1 MKRRSVENEEE
12 MARACRE
19 LYIKYRGKKHRQI
32 EVEMRS
38 GGWPQFNRR
47 LLYTNVVRGIEY
59 ANWIERFGWKEEV
72 DRLEREAELRETGQT
87 TFEDWL
93 QTEPSGLKWTARHHA
108 FICEHLRRVTEGT
121 SRRLMIFLPP
131 RHGKSELVTVRYIA
145 WRLIRNA
152 RMNVI
157 IGSYNQ
163 RLANRFSRKI
173 KQLTTGRVIRSH
185 QRHAA
190 EEWETAV
197 GGSVKAVGVGAG
209 ITGFGGDLIII
220 DDPVKGRAVANSR
233 TFREKMWDWYRD
245 DISTRLEPHAPII
258 LIQTRW
264 HDDDLAGRLLKEM
277 NEGGEQWEVIRLPAL
292 AEASGS
298 RNEEKARLIDGDHS
312 SNRVDAI
319 ETIPQSALRVPH
331 SPDGVV
337 LHDDTIPQSKA
348 PVATAPGSDKRPLP
362 VLTPCHSSLVPRH
375 SASVTT
381 APGSDKRP
389 LLALPPRH
397 LSLVTRHS
405 SRRTP
410 QSEDPLGRADGEA
423 LWPGRFDREELLAA
437 RRRLG
442 TRSFDALYQ
451 QRPHPEGGTIFRVE
465 WFTHTVAKHPD
476 GLRWFRGYDL
486 AASVKTSADY
496 TASLRVA
503 LDKRDGKIYIADG
516 FRKRIEF
523 PDQRRYVLERM
534 AEEPDTV
541 HCIEEALHGKALVQD
556 LRRNSQAIGR
566 TLRGVRPQGDKLMR
580 AEAWAPY
587 AEEGRVVLV
596 SGPWIAEF
604 IDEVCRF
611 TGRGDA
617 HDDQVDAV
625 SLAVQAMNIRKGF
638 NAY

>member
-32 EVEMRS
+32 EAEMRS

-59 ANWIERFGWKEEV
+59 ANWIERFGWKDEV
-72 DRLEREAELRETGQT
+72 ERLEREAELRETGRT

-93 QTEPSGLKWTARHHA
+93 QTEPSGLRWTARHHA
-108 FICEHLRRVTEGT
+108 FICEHLRRITEGT

-152 RMNVI
+152 RINVI

-292 AEASGS
+292 AEAGSSGS
-298 RNEEKARLIDGDHS
+298 PPYEGGVA
-312 SNRVDAI
+312 AA
-319 ETIPQSALRVPH
+319 SAA
-331 SPDGVV
+331 GVV
-337 LHDDTIPQSKA
+337 LHDDTIPKSA
-348 PVATAPGSDKRPLP
+348 VRTPHSKRPLP
-362 VLTPCHSSLVPRH
+362 VLTRCHSSLVPRH
-375 SASVTT
+375 SSRRS
-381 APGSDKRP
+381 PHSP
-389 LLALPPRH
+389 LPIPQSA
-397 LSLVTRHS
+397 V
-405 SRRTP
+405 RTP

-423 LWPGRFDREELLAA
+423 LWPGRFDSEELLAA

-496 TASLRVA
+496 TASFRVA

-523 PDQRRYVLERM
+523 PDQRRYVLDRM

-566 TLRGVRPQGDKLMR
+566 TLRGVRPEGDKLMR

-611 TGRGDA
+611 TGKGDA